1 MLTTTPEFDT
11 EIAKRNNRRV
21 YGKIQINW
29 TSPEYDQ
36 DIVVEVNNEAR
47 ISYKDQITNA
57 IDDPRYKWLSLDG
70 TCLADGT
77 HHPAPSTEEEAVINE
92 MGWWGA
98 ELSDGSA
105 EWTTYPEITL
115 TFSERPVQ
123 KIKCYG
129 DSKRGEYPVDFDIE
143 FYDIGE
149 VLQHTENI
157 TGNTEVKWS
166 KDLNLV
172 DIAKI
177 VYTIK
182 KWSHAGRQCKIVTTL
197 ASVQTIHEGDEI
209 FLINLLEERDVS
221 AGSLPI
227 GNISANELDIRI
239 VNKDRLYDAGNENS
253 PFRNLV
259 RPNRIIR
266 AWLGCKTNGSI
277 EWIKLGKFKSGDWN
291 VPEEELYT
299 ETSAKDMMEDLNTR
313 KYSTSGV
320 LIDNTLYDIA
330 KSILDDFGLSEADGE
345 YSIDT
350 ELNESEYTVPYAYM
364 ENIKHREALRM
375 VVEAAMG
382 QAYVDRDGVLRVEGP
397 SFLDDLT
404 VSQLTIDLDEIYKKN
419 VPSLFETVKNKIIVT
434 TQPFKPVSSKE
445 DVYRAIDGITIP
457 ASDTKTVT
465 VFYEQKPVLEAEAL
479 LENPPEGCTVY
490 AATYYAWGAVITLQN
505 TNAEEKTVVL
515 YVKGKPLKVIG
526 SQEII
531 AKDDQSILDDGEL
544 IYEFPKAH
552 LVQTKTIA
560 EKIAAKLL
568 ASYKDPRRDLTMD
581 WRGNPAL
588 ELTDR
593 ITTYDYRDENTADFH
608 VIGQELSYDGVLTA
622 TLKGRRASA

>member
-1 MLTTTPEFDT
+1 
-11 EIAKRNNRRV
+11 
-21 YGKIQINW
+21 
-29 TSPEYDQ
+29 
-36 DIVVEVNNEAR
+36 
-47 ISYKDQITNA
+47 
-57 IDDPRYKWLSLDG
+57 
-70 TCLADGT
+70 
-77 HHPAPSTEEEAVINE
+77 
-92 MGWWGA
+92 
-98 ELSDGSA
+98 
-105 EWTTYPEITL
+105 
-115 TFSERPVQ
+115 
-123 KIKCYG
+123 
-129 DSKRGEYPVDFDIE
+129 
-143 FYDIGE
+143 
-149 VLQHTENI
+149 
-157 TGNTEVKWS
+157 
-166 KDLNLV
+166 
-172 DIAKI
+172 
-177 VYTIK
+177 
-182 KWSHAGRQCKIVTTL
+182 VTTL
-197 ASVQTIHEGDEI
+197 ASVQTIHEGDDI
-209 FLINLLEERDVS
+209 FLINLIEERDVS

-239 VNKDRLYDAGNENS
+239 VNKDRLYDAGNVNS

-277 EWIKLGKFKSGDWN
+277 ELIKL
-291 VPEEELYT
+291 
-299 ETSAKDMMEDLNTR
+299 MMEDLNTR

-330 KSILDDFGLSEADGE
+330 KSILDDFGLSEANGE

-350 ELNESEYTVPYAYM
+350 ELDESEYTVPYAYM

-382 QAYVDRDGVLRVEGP
+382 QAYIDRDGVLRVEGP

-419 VPSLFETVKNKIIVT
+419 IPSLFETVKNKIIVT

-457 ASDTKTVT
+457 ANDTVEVT
-465 VFYEQKPVLEAEAL
+465 VFYDQKPVLEAEAL
-479 LENPPEGCTVY
+479 LDDPPAGCTVD
-490 AATYYAWGAVITLQN
+490 AATYYAWGAVITLRN
-505 TNAEEKTVVL
+505 TTGIEETVVL
-515 YVKGKPLKVIG
+515 YVKGKPLKIIG
-526 SQEII
+526 SQEVI
-531 AKDDQSILDDGEL
+531 AKDSQSILDDGEL
-544 IYEFPKAH
+544 IYEFPKNH
-552 LVQTKTIA
+552 LVQVKTIA

-593 ITTYDYRDENTADFH
+593 ITTYDYRDENTVDFH
-608 VIGQELSYDGVLTA
+608 IIAQELSYDGVLSA